1 MTGVTR
7 RVLGAGTVAALVA
20 LVAGVAG
27 AAVPPG
33 PRLAFVAFGEGPVR
47 LELLSVDPS
56 GTGFQ
61 QIAGGSIH
69 ARPLPLPDTPS
80 WSPDGSSI
88 AFTGLASR
96 KAHAKGVHQIY
107 VATAGGGDPRP
118 VPGTAGGFRPVFA
131 PDGHTIAFQ
140 RVRERTRKNRRGG
153 REVLYLSA
161 SIWLADL
168 NGGPP
173 RRLTPWR
180 NGLDYAPDSFSPD
193 GTELAATRRTARG
206 APPELVAINLIDGG
220 VAILA
225 HEAADGIYSPDG
237 SRIAYLLVF
246 DRTVRHGRRAGTQE
260 ETTDLYTMSADGTDP
275 RQITHT
281 TGSAEVWPGWDPSGQ
296 RLVVTQIATNHGEAG
311 RHGFG
316 DAIVE
321 MNADGSCATNVLS
334 AHSGV
339 ALYGAT
345 WQPGPGRAA
354 GPISC

>member
-1 MTGVTR
+1 MV
-7 RVLGAGTVAALVA
+7 AMSAALA
-20 LVAGVAG
+20 AGAAG

-33 PRLAFVAFGEGPVR
+33 PRLAFVSFGEKPAR

-61 QIAGGSIH
+61 RIAGGSIR
-69 ARPLPLPDTPS
+69 ARPLPLPDAPS

-96 KAHAKGVHQIY
+96 KARAKSVHRIY
-107 VATAGGGDPRP
+107 VAAADGGDPRP
-118 VPGTAGGFRPVFA
+118 VPGTTGGFRPVFA

-140 RVRERTRKNRRGG
+140 RVRERSRKNRSGG
-153 REVLYLSA
+153 EEVLYLSA

-168 NGGPP
+168 NGGTP

-193 GTELAATRRTARG
+193 GTKLAATRRTAPG
-206 APPELVAINLIDGG
+206 APPELVAIDLIGGG
-220 VAILA
+220 VAVLA
-225 HEAADGIYSPDG
+225 HEAADGVYSPDG

-246 DRTVRHGRRAGTQE
+246 DRAVRHGSRAGALE
-260 ETTDLYTMSADGTDP
+260 ETTDLYTMSAAGTDP

-281 TGSAEVWPGWDPSGQ
+281 TGPTEVWPSWDPSGQ
-296 RLVVTQIATNHGEAG
+296 RLVVMQIANDHGEAG
-311 RHGFG
+311 LQGFG

-334 AHSGV
+334 ARSGV

-354 GPISC
+354 GPIVC